1 MNIKANPVKW
11 SRGNPATGTA
21 YRLPP
26 PQVWLGP
33 VFITG
38 ALWLTSANSVNLL
51 QGAMAFLMLLLPWW
65 SYQQWRESGSQGLPL
80 FAAATLI
87 YWLYFSLQLFWG
99 DRGAIDWRH
108 RRNVSDAAVTEAM
121 LLVAFGVAFLWLG
134 TRSTLG
140 RRMAFTRFP
149 EISLTPWNILYVQG
163 VAIAGT
169 VMSRYQNLTSAGG
182 EGLRQVIMILEGTS
196 SMAAVLI
203 LVWRV
208 LDGKAARFEKILLV
222 GILGS
227 RVVLGV
233 SSGWVGSTAGLGLSC
248 GFLYLFKHRRLP
260 LAFFACVLP
269 YVLFFQAGKLEFRR
283 VFWHDQVEASA
294 IEKSQFWVDASLKAW
309 QQALEDPSGR
319 RLGYLLSSSLSRTS
333 LLTQAANV
341 LEQTPAVVPYQNGR
355 LYSYLLV
362 ALIPRYLWPEKP
374 SMNDANRFYQVAYG
388 LTRERDLNN
397 VSIAVGSLT
406 EGYIN
411 FGWLGT
417 AMVMFFI
424 GMLLDFWNETFLSR
438 SAGALALGIGVAM
451 LPQLVA
457 VETQMAQYVSGILQ
471 NVILTVMVFIPAMRL
486 RGMFSP
492 ASTAALGMARTAPAA
507 WKTAAPAGNR

>member
-1 MNIKANPVKW
+1 M
-11 SRGNPATGTA
+11 
-21 YRLPP
+21 LPP
-26 PQVWLGP
+26 PLVWLGP
-33 VFITG
+33 VLIT
-38 ALWLTSANSVNLL
+38 AFLWLTSANTVSLV
-51 QGAMAFLMLLLPWW
+51 QGIAAFLLLLMAWW
-65 SYQQWRESGSQGLPL
+65 SYQHWRQRESRDLPL
-80 FAAATLI
+80 FGAVTMM

-108 RRNVSDAAVTEAM
+108 RRTVSDAAVTEAM
-121 LLVAFGVAFLWLG
+121 LLVLFGVVFLWLG
-134 TRSTLG
+134 IRSTLG

-182 EGLRQVIMILEGTS
+182 EGLRQLIMVLEGTS

-222 GILGS
+222 GILGF

-233 SSGWVGSTAGLGLSC
+233 SSGWVGSAAGLGLSC
-248 GFLYLFKHRRLP
+248 AFLYLLKHRKLP

-283 VFWHDQVEASA
+283 VFWHDQMEATA
-294 IEKSQFWVDASLKAW
+294 IEKSQFWVDASVKAW
-309 QQALEDPSGR
+309 QQALEDSSGR

-417 AMVMFFI
+417 AMAMFFI
-424 GMLLDFWNETFLSR
+424 GMLLDSWNETLLSK
-438 SAGALALGIGVAM
+438 SAGALALGIGIAM

-471 NVILTVMVFIPAMRL
+471 SIFLTVLVFVPIMRL
-486 RGMFSP
+486 RGIFSP
-492 ASTAALGMARTAPAA
+492 ARTAALGMAGARP
-507 WKTAAPAGNR
+507 